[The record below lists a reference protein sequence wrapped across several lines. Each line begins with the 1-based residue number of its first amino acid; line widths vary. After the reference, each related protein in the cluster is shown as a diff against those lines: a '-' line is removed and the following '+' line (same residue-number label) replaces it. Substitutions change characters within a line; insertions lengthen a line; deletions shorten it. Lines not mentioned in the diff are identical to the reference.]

1 MQLSWIPPSNIENVV
16 NISGYY
22 VFYREFDSP
31 PGKWDIAGVPNLQS
45 KDFTLTDLKAF
56 TRYRFRMTLA
66 VTSGNGPA
74 SGEAVSS
81 TKEGG
86 KMSSRFALALIYL
99 SKKFFLYIESH
110 AAPPCCSRQE
120 NSTSLSLVW
129 LLAHIIHSHAFV
141 LPWMFYQKDVTV
153 DYVLLG

>member
-86 KMSSRFALALIYL
+86 NVVTFCTSFNILIP
-99 SKKFFLYIESH
+99 KVFLYIESH
-110 AAPPCCSRQE
+110 AAPSCCSRQE

-141 LPWMFYQKDVTV
+141 LPWIFYQKDVTV
-153 DYVLLG
+153 DYV